1 MKPSRQSVRVWDPIV
16 RITHWGVAALVLW
29 DLYEDSGGPLH
40 RNLGYAAACLVL
52 VRVAWGMVGSG
63 AGNIREWVPGR
74 SGVVAY
80 VGAAVAGRPPRYLGH
95 NPLGA
100 LMMLVLWI
108 LILSLAATG
117 WMSRLDMFWG
127 EDWPKDLHGVLADV
141 LLALVSV
148 HVVAAILMSR
158 LHKENLILSMVTGK
172 KPAAPDQRRPSAEDG
187 ESASASDPPAIPDP
201 RAVSPG
207 RRP

>member
-1 MKPSRQSVRVWDPIV
+1 MKPSRQSIQVWDPIV
-16 RITHWGVAALVLW
+16 RITHWGVAALVLY
-29 DLYEDSGGPLH
+29 DLYEDAGGPLH

-63 AGNIREWVPGR
+63 AANFREWLPGR
-74 SGVVAY
+74 SGVAAY
-80 VGAAVAGRPPRYLGH
+80 VRAAVAAHPPRYLGH

-127 EDWPKDLHGVLADV
+127 EDWPKDIHGVLAYV

-148 HVVAAILMSR
+148 HVAAAILMSR
-158 LHKENLILSMVTGK
+158 LHKENLILAMVTGR
-172 KPAAPDQRRPSAEDG
+172 KPAAPDQGKPSAGEDKA
-187 ESASASDPPAIPDP
+187 ASPSGPPAIPDS
-201 RAVSPG
+201 RAVSTG